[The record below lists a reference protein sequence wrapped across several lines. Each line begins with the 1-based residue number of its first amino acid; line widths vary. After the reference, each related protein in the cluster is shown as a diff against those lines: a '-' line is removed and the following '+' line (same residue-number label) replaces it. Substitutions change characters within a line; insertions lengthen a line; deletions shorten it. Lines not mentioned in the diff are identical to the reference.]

1 MDLTN
6 AFNGLYEA
14 KIANPFVLDLYYR
27 ARGGCYYVAVDFLTR
42 TMVTR
47 TGSSDGGVFVTP
59 FSQMDREVLEGLR
72 DKLVELGGTPPEL
85 EAQPPANPG
94 TARRLNP

>member
-1 MDLTN
+1 MDLSK
-6 AFNGLYEA
+6 AFNDQYEA
-14 KIANPFVLDLYYR
+14 KLANPFVLDLYYR
-27 ARGGCYYVAVDFLTR
+27 ARGGSYYLAVDFLTR

-47 TGSSDGGVFVTP
+47 TGSSDGGLFVTP

-72 DKLVELGGTPPEL
+72 DKLVELGGTPPAL
-85 EAQPPANPG
+85 ETTPPANPG